1 MNQTFIRQEIQM
13 QTKLTVRVNQDL
25 IQAAKRYARARGVSL
40 SQLIEA
46 YLNTLAVEQN
56 EPQTQTPILQ
66 RLTGI
71 LPPEVSLEDIHQHWQ
86 EKYG

>member
-1 MNQTFIRQEIQM
+1 M

-25 IQAAKRYARARGVSL
+25 IQAAKRYANRRGISL

-46 YLNTLAVEQN
+46 YLNTLAIEQD
-56 EPQTQTPILQ
+56 EPQAQTPILQ

-71 LPPEVSLEDIHQHWQ
+71 LPPEASLEDIHQHWQ

>member
-1 MNQTFIRQEIQM
+1 M

-25 IQAAKRYARARGVSL
+25 IQAAKRYAHQRGVSL

-46 YLNTLAVEQN
+46 YLNTLAIEQD

-71 LPPEVSLEDIHQHWQ
+71 LPPETSIEEVHQHWQ